1 MPRLTVPFLAL
12 ACALAVSAC
21 GRSDAGFDNKVHA
34 YLVAHPEVIQDAMD
48 ALQKK
53 QEAVQAKQEA
63 DAEALTQKAIGPN
76 RQAIERDPHDY
87 VANPNGKITVTEFY
101 DYRCPHCAN
110 IAPAV
115 LSIIHDNPDVRVVF
129 KEYVIFHEASRRGA
143 IAALEVKRAGGDYL
157 GLYHDL
163 MSTESLDEATVAKLV
178 KAHGGDPS
186 KLEAEFQAPDFSA
199 QIDSVQKLATTLGLQ
214 GTPAFIVGNTLISGE
229 NTAGLKAA
237 IAAARAGK

>member
-1 MPRLTVPFLAL
+1 MPRLSAPILAL
-12 ACALAVSAC
+12 ACAITLSAC
-21 GRSDAGFDNKVHA
+21 GRNDAAFDTKVHA

-63 DAEALTQKAIGPN
+63 DAVAQTEKAIGPN

-115 LSIIHDNPDVRVVF
+115 VSLVHDNPDIRVVF
-129 KEYVIFHEASRRGA
+129 KEFVIFHEASRRGA

-163 MSTESLDEATVAKLV
+163 MSAEQLDDATVAKLV
-178 KAHGGDPS
+178 KAHGGDPG
-186 KLEAEFQAPDFSA
+186 KLEAEAHSPDFSS
-199 QIDSVQKLATTLGLQ
+199 QIDSVHNLATTLGLQ

-229 NTAGLKAA
+229 NTAALKAA